1 VKFFLADFK
10 FYRKNPLK
18 VYNLR
23 MKTKGFTLV
32 EILLVIFLIGILAT
46 AAITTYI
53 NSTTTFKFL
62 ANYQQVTSALRTA
75 RSNAMSN
82 KQIGGV
88 MPNRYGVCISAT
100 NVTTFADTG
109 DKEFKFDLKVQDAGC
124 FSNDIFATSGT
135 NEDTKIQDKSFDL
148 KTQGYAMKIIEAAGI
163 KEINLPVL
171 IFYESGSGNLTA
183 IDGKNAKIDKALNK
197 YFSVSVEQIA
207 GSLPARYIRVYQVS
221 GLAEESTTK

>member
-1 VKFFLADFK
+1 
-10 FYRKNPLK
+10 
-18 VYNLR
+18 

-82 KQIGGV
+82 KQQNGV
-88 MPNRYGVCISAT
+88 SPNRYGVCISAT

-109 DKEFKFDLKVQDAGC
+109 DKEFKFDLKDKSKAVGC
-124 FSNDIFATSGT
+124 DNTDIFATSDT

-148 KTQGYAMKIIEAAGI
+148 KTQGYVMKIIEAAGI

-171 IFYESGSGNLTA
+171 IFYESGSGKLTA

-197 YFSVSVEQIA
+197 YFSVSVSQIA
-207 GSLPARYIRVYQVS
+207 GSLPARYIRIYQVS